1 MTDYVLVHGAWGGGW
16 TLAGL
21 AADLEAH
28 GHRVLVA
35 ALTGLGDRAAELSPA
50 VDLSRHIADVIKQI
64 GAAGF
69 DRFVL
74 AGHSYGGMVITGVA
88 THLGSRIDAL
98 AYIDAF
104 LPGDGQSLWDLTG
117 EQDHQFYI
125 DGQRDT
131 PGLVGPLPGV
141 TGVGVGRHPLLTL
154 IEPVRFTGEE
164 AKVGRRIYVFAESWQ
179 PTPFAGFHATVA
191 ADPAWEVHRADAT
204 HNVMGD
210 QPEQLLA
217 LMLAQAR

>member
-1 MTDYVLVHGAWGGGW
+1 MTDYILVHGAWSGGNAYNR
-16 TLAGL
+16 LAGEL
-21 AADLEAH
+21 RDA
-28 GHRVLVA
+28 GHRVVVA
-35 ALTGLGDRAAELSPA
+35 ALTGLGSRADELSPA
-50 VDLSRHIADVIKQI
+50 IDLSRHIADVVEQI
-64 GAAGF
+64 ESAGF

-88 THLGSRIDAL
+88 ARLGARIDAL
-98 AYIDAF
+98 VYIDAF
-104 LPGDGQSLWDLTG
+104 LPADGQSLWDITG
-117 EQDHQFYI
+117 DYEHRHYI
-125 DGQRDT
+125 DAQRDT

-164 AKVGRRIYVFAESWQ
+164 AKVGRRIYIFAESWQ
-179 PTPFAGFHATVA
+179 PTPFAGFYATVA
-191 ADPAWEVHRADAT
+191 ADPAWEVHRADAS

-210 QPEQLLA
+210 QPEQLLE